1 MNQLLGSVEF
11 FCSLLKEFESDV
23 VMEEKER
30 AIEGAAVVNWDLDL
44 SNLNSVEAPAAF
56 LRLRAIDIF
65 SDRWKDIHSDFS
77 DQGF

>member
-11 FCSLLKEFESDV
+11 FCSLLKEFESEV

-65 SDRWKDIHSDFS
+65 SDR
-77 DQGF
+77 